1 MPLTHLLPLLVPL
14 PVIPPAQL
22 PLTPPAQLLPLL
34 LPPPPQLLPLL
45 VPLQN
50 QALQLVLQDNMY
62 HHQRPT
68 KCAPLTQP
76 LGTHQPLLIATI
88 KKDITWTMLLQA
100 QAAIMTAIDNSS
112 AQLTMGVYHN
122 QCCTKLAPL
131 DSQTLGAHHL
141 LLNAQQDNIKPILR
155 LYQQPQPLPA
165 IMVAMDKKTAQFIM
179 VAYHHQ

>member
-1 MPLTHLLPLLVPL
+1 MSLSSEAPQPSSSSKLVS
-14 PVIPPAQL
+14 
-22 PLTPPAQLLPLL
+22 
-34 LPPPPQLLPLL
+34 LPP
-45 VPLQN
+45 
-50 QALQLVLQDNMY
+50 MEHT
-62 HHQRPT
+62 HHQPCCT
-68 KCAPLTQP
+68 NLAPLTQP
-76 LGTHQPLLIATI
+76 LGAHQPLLIATI

-100 QAAIMTAIDNSS
+100 QAAIMIAIDNSS